1 VATANILPE
10 AVGVIAAR
18 LRIRLPE
25 DIWIADVS
33 QANPQATFRLLSG
46 IRAATRAVELGEV
59 ITDDPATAGDAI
71 ATHPS
76 VTAYEEL
83 ERTAD
88 RVLAKYETTDTDLYE
103 FVAESGLP
111 IEYPVTAENGW
122 YEFDLTGSRA
132 EFDHFRT
139 AIEDAGR
146 QYELLSLVRQYELLS
161 LVHSTDPSGLLT
173 ERQRDVLMA
182 ALRAGY
188 FELPRDCTLADLAS
202 ALDIDKSTA
211 SRVLRRGQTRI
222 VKWFLTTAA
231 SQSPENR

>member
-1 VATANILPE
+1 VATPPVLLE

-18 LRIRLPE
+18 LRIRLPD

-33 QANPQATFRLLSG
+33 LANPQATFRLLSG
-46 IRAATRAVELGEV
+46 IRTATTAIELGEV
-59 ITDDPATAGDAI
+59 TTDDPAAAGDAI

-83 ERTAD
+83 ECTTD
-88 RVLAKYETTDTDLYE
+88 RVLAKYETTDTELYE

-122 YEFDLTGSRA
+122 YEFDFTGSRA
-132 EFDHFRT
+132 EFDRFRA

-146 QYELLSLVRQYELLS
+146 QYDLLS
-161 LVHSTDPSGLLT
+161 LVHSTDPAGLLT
-173 ERQRDVLMA
+173 ERQRDVLTA

-188 FELPRDCTLADLAS
+188 FKQPRECTLADLA
-202 ALDIDKSTA
+202 ATLDVGKSTA
-211 SRVLRRGQTRI
+211 SRVLRRGQARI
-222 VKWFLTTAA
+222 VKWFLTTAT
-231 SQSPENR
+231 SQSPERR

>member
-33 QANPQATFRLLSG
+33 QANPQSTFRLLSG

-59 ITDDPATAGDAI
+59 TTDDPATAGDAI

-146 QYELLSLVRQYELLS
+146 QYELLSLV
-161 LVHSTDPSGLLT
+161 HSTDPSGLLT

>member
-1 VATANILPE
+1 M
-10 AVGVIAAR
+10 IAAR

-25 DIWIADVS
+25 ELWIAAVS
-33 QANPQATFRLLSG
+33 CAHPKATFRLLSG
-46 IRAATRAVELGEV
+46 IRAANRAVELGEV
-59 ITDDPATAGDAI
+59 TADDPAAVSDAI
-71 ATHPS
+71 AAHPS

-88 RVLAKYETTDTDLYE
+88 RVLAKYETTDTGLYE

-132 EFDHFRT
+132 EFDRFRA
-139 AIEDAGR
+139 AIEGAG
-146 QYELLSLVRQYELLS
+146 RQYELLS

-173 ERQRDVLMA
+173 ERQRDVLTA

-188 FELPRDCTLADLAS
+188 FELPRDCTLADLA
-202 ALDIDKSTA
+202 AELDIDKSTA

-222 VKWFLTTAA
+222 IKWFLTTATA
-231 SQSPENR
+231 QPPQSTGRR

>member
-1 VATANILPE
+1 VATAPILPE
-10 AVGVIAAR
+10 AVDVIAAR
-18 LRIRLPE
+18 LRIRLPD

-33 QANPQATFRLLSG
+33 RANPQATFRLLSG
-46 IRAATRAVELGEV
+46 IRAATTAIELGEV
-59 ITDDPATAGDAI
+59 TTDDPATAGDAI

-88 RVLAKYETTDTDLYE
+88 RVLAKYETTDTELYE

-122 YEFDLTGSRA
+122 YEFDLTGSRT
-132 EFDHFRT
+132 EFDRFRA

-146 QYELLSLVRQYELLS
+146 QYELLSLV
-161 LVHSTDPSGLLT
+161 HSTEPSGILT
-173 ERQRDVLMA
+173 ERQRDVLTA

-188 FELPRDCTLADLAS
+188 FELPRDCTLADVA
-202 ALDIDKSTA
+202 ATLDIDKSTA

-222 VKWFLTTAA
+222 VKWFLTTAGTQS
-231 SQSPENR
+231 SQSPERR